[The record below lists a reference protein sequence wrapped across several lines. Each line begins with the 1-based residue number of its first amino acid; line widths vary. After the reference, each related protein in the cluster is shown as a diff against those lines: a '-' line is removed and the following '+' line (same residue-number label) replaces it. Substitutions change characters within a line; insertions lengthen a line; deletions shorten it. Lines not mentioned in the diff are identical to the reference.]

1 MGGILSTSSADSSI
15 VDFISSV
22 QKDGFKLQLPA
33 FKIEPTTSTTDNS
46 SMTIIQ
52 QWFIL
57 MILTSI
63 TYVLFVNRY
72 KISSYIKNLDSEQF
86 KSDFNDFKTGA
97 VSKLSSTGNFVKNN
111 IIDEIAEGTKNV
123 AKNSYIVAKD
133 EVTSI
138 AKDSFS
144 FVKGE
149 LLGNKNENKN

>member
-46 SMTIIQ
+46 SMNIIQ

-72 KISSYIKNLDSEQF
+72 NISSYIKNLDSEQF

-97 VSKLSSTGNFVKNN
+97 VSKLSSTGNFIKNN
-111 IIDEIAEGTKNV
+111 ILDEIAEGTKNV
-123 AKNSYIVAKD
+123 AKNSYIAAKD

>member
-72 KISSYIKNLDSEQF
+72 NISSYIKNLDSEQF

-123 AKNSYIVAKD
+123 AKNSYIAAKD

-144 FVKGE
+144 FIKGE

>member
-1 MGGILSTSSADSSI
+1 MGGLLSTSSSESSI
-15 VDFISSV
+15 IDFISSV

-33 FKIEPTTSTTDNS
+33 FKIEPTTATPDNS
-46 SMTIIQ
+46 SLSIIQ
-52 QWFIL
+52 QWFVL
-57 MILTSI
+57 MILTFI

-72 KISSYIKNLDSEQF
+72 TISSYIKNIDSEQF

-97 VSKLSSTGNFVKNN
+97 VSKLSSTGNFVKTN

-123 AKNSYIVAKD
+123 AKNSYLAAKD

-149 LLGNKNENKN
+149 LLGNKDENKN